1 MGDLIMAL
9 LIVQAA
15 AEDGVLSAPG
25 NRGTCLIPVSVT
37 DSNGIPV
44 TGLTVA
50 DFQVDAM
57 VVGAFGANVVITR
70 FEPVRLAG
78 TYMLKVAPK
87 PNNTW
92 KAGTYIF
99 AVAVTRGS
107 DQGQAF
113 CNPVL
118 LD

>member
-1 MGDLIMAL
+1 MAL

-15 AEDGVLSAPG
+15 AEDGSLAAPG
-25 NRGTCLIPVSVT
+25 NRNNCLIPVSVT
-37 DSNGIPV
+37 DSDGIPV
-44 TGLTVA
+44 VGLTGA
-50 DFQVDAM
+50 DFQIDAM
-57 VVGAFGANVVITR
+57 VVGPFGAGVVIAR
-70 FEPVRLAG
+70 FEPVRLPG
-78 TYMLKVAPK
+78 TYLIFAAPK
-87 PNNTW
+87 PNKTW

-107 DQGQAF
+107 DRGQAF